1 MLRCMSKPSLPKK
14 GTSPES
20 VLAQLQARRR
30 EDADWKSG
38 KTFSLVYYAGDE
50 VMQLLRDA
58 YSMFMAENGLSPM
71 AFPSL
76 KQMENEVVAMTA
88 DMLHGG
94 DAAAGSM
101 TSGGTESIF
110 MAMKT
115 AREWSRKHRPHVASP
130 KIIAPVSAHPA
141 FVKSA
146 HYLDMQIEFTPLQD
160 DWRAD
165 PQAIEAAID
174 DDTVVLVGS
183 AVCYPYGVVDPIE
196 KIAAVADEHGIL
208 MHVDGCLGGFML
220 PFVSK
225 LGYDVPV
232 WDFRAKGVTSI
243 SADVHKYGYAAKGAS
258 TITYRDAALRRHQF
272 YAFPDWPGGLYVT
285 PTLAGARPGGAV
297 AAAWAVMHHLGEEG
311 YLELA
316 KVAMHAAERIM
327 AGIETIEGLRIMGKP
342 VMTVFAFDSEDVNVF
357 TLGEKMDER
366 GWHLDRNQFPSAL
379 HMMVTPAH
387 ADVSERLVADLREA
401 VQETREAPSGSA
413 EGMAALYGAAAAMPD
428 RGAVTDFAIRFMD
441 QLYTAS

>member
-1 MLRCMSKPSLPKK
+1 MSKPTLPRR
-14 GTSPES
+14 GSSPEI
-20 VLAQLQARRR
+20 VLEKLQARRG
-30 EDADWKSG
+30 EDVDWRSG
-38 KTFSLVYYAGDE
+38 RTFSLVYYAGE
-50 VMQLLRDA
+50 QVMQLLHDA

-76 KQMENEVVAMTA
+76 RDMENEVVAMTA
-88 DMLHGG
+88 NMLNGG

-115 AREWSRKHRPHVASP
+115 ARQWARKHRPEIAKP

-146 HYLDMQIEFTPLQD
+146 HYLDMQIEFTPLRD

-165 PQAIEAAID
+165 PEAIAASVD
-174 DDTVVLVGS
+174 GDTVILVGS
-183 AVCYPYGVVDPIE
+183 AICYPYGVVDPIE
-196 KIAAVADEHGIL
+196 EIAAIADQRGIL

-220 PFVSK
+220 PFVSN
-225 LGYDVPV
+225 LGHEVPI
-232 WDFRAKGVTSI
+232 WDFRARGVTSI

-258 TITYRDAALRRHQF
+258 TVTYRDAELRKLQF
-272 YAFPDWPGGLYVT
+272 YAYADWPGGIYVT

-311 YLELA
+311 YLKLA
-316 KVAMHAAERIM
+316 KVAMDATNQIR
-327 AGIETIEGLRIMGKP
+327 AGIESIEGLRVMGNP
-342 VMTVFAFDSEDVNVF
+342 HMTVLAFDSDEVDVF
-357 TLGEKMDER
+357 ALGSKMDAR

-379 HMMVTPAH
+379 HIMVTPAH
-387 ADVSERLVADLREA
+387 AEVADQLIADLKTSMEEVREEPA
-401 VQETREAPSGSA
+401 GAA
-413 EGMAALYGAAAAMPD
+413 EGMAALYGAAATMPD
-428 RGAVTDFAIRFMD
+428 RGAVTDFVIGFMD
-441 QLYTAS
+441 QLYTIS

>member
-1 MLRCMSKPSLPKK
+1 MTKPSLPKK
-14 GTSPES
+14 GMSPES
-20 VLAQLQARRR
+20 VLERLEAQRSK
-30 EDADWKSG
+30 DVDWKSG
-38 KTFSLVYYAGDE
+38 KTFSLVYYAGE
-50 VMQLLRDA
+50 QVMQLLHDA

-88 DMLHGG
+88 NMLHGG

-115 AREWSRKHRPHVASP
+115 AREWCRKNKPSVARP

-146 HYLDMQIEFTPLQD
+146 YFLDMQIVFTPLRD

-165 PQAIEAAID
+165 PEAMREAVD
-174 DDTVVLVGS
+174 DDTAILVGS
-183 AVCYPYGVVDPIE
+183 AICYPYGVVDPIE
-196 KIAAVADEHGIL
+196 EIATLADEHGIL

-225 LGYDVPV
+225 LGYEVPI

-258 TITYRDAALRRHQF
+258 TVTYRDSTLRKHQF

-285 PTLAGARPGGAV
+285 PTMAGARPGGAV

-311 YLELA
+311 YVELA
-316 KVAMHAAERIM
+316 RTAMDATNRIK
-327 AGIETIEGLRIMGKP
+327 AGIESIDGLRIMGKP
-342 VMTVFAFDSEDVNVF
+342 HMTVFAFDSDEVNVF

-387 ADVSERLVADLREA
+387 AEVTGRLLSDLEA
-401 VQETREAPSGSA
+401 AMQETRSAPSGSA

-428 RGAVTDFAIRFMD
+428 RGAVSDFAIGFMD
-441 QLYTAS
+441 QLYTIS

>member
-1 MLRCMSKPSLPKK
+1 MTKPSLPKT
-14 GTSPES
+14 GMSPDA
-20 VLAQLQARRR
+20 VLERLRAQR
-30 EDADWKSG
+30 EKDVDWQG
-38 KTFSLVYYAGDE
+38 GRTFSLVYYAGE
-50 VMQLLRDA
+50 QVMQLLHDA

-115 AREWSRKHRPHVASP
+115 ARQWARKHRPDVAKP
-130 KIIAPVSAHPA
+130 KILAPVSAHPA

-146 HYLDMQIEFTPLQD
+146 HYLDMQIELTPLRD

-165 PQAIEAAID
+165 PEAMRAAID
-174 DDTVVLVGS
+174 DDTVILVGS
-183 AVCYPYGVVDPIE
+183 AICYPYGVVDPIE
-196 KIAAVADEHGIL
+196 DIARLADHHGAL
-208 MHVDGCLGGFML
+208 MHVDACLGGFML
-220 PFVSK
+220 PFVRK
-225 LGYDVPV
+225 LGYGVPA
-232 WDFRAKGVTSI
+232 WDFRVEGVTSI

-258 TITYRDAALRRHQF
+258 VVTYRDAELRKLQF
-272 YAFPDWPGGLYVT
+272 YAFPDWPGGIYVT

-316 KVAMHAAERIM
+316 KTAMDATNAIRS
-327 AGIETIEGLRIMGKP
+327 GIESIEGLRIMGEP
-342 VMTVFAFDSEDVNVF
+342 HMTVFAFDSNEVDVF
-357 TLGEKMDER
+357 ALGANMDER

-387 ADVSERLVADLREA
+387 ASITAALLDDLRA
-401 VQETREAPSGSA
+401 AMQEVRDQPASA
-413 EGMAALYGAAAAMPD
+413 AGGMAALYGAAAAMPD
-428 RGAVTDFAIRFMD
+428 RGAVSDFAIDFMD
-441 QLYTAS
+441 QLYTIS

>member
-1 MLRCMSKPSLPKK
+1 MAKPSLPKK
-14 GTSPES
+14 GMSPES
-20 VLAQLQARRR
+20 VLGQLQAQR
-30 EDADWKSG
+30 EKDVDWKGG
-38 KTFSLVYYAGDE
+38 KTFSLVYYAGE
-50 VMQLLRDA
+50 QVMQLLHDA

-76 KQMENEVVAMTA
+76 KRMENEVVAMTA
-88 DMLHGG
+88 EMLHGG

-115 AREWSRKHRPHVASP
+115 AREWCRKHKPQVAKP
-130 KIIAPVSAHPA
+130 KIVAPISAHPA

-146 HYLDMQIEFTPLQD
+146 HYLDMQIEFTPLRE

-165 PQAIEAAID
+165 PSALEAAID
-174 DDTVVLVGS
+174 DDTAIVVGS
-183 AVCYPYGVVDPIE
+183 AICYPYGVVDPIE
-196 KIAAVADEHGIL
+196 EIAALADERGIL
-208 MHVDGCLGGFML
+208 MHVDACLGGFML

-225 LGYDVPV
+225 LGYEVPI
-232 WDFRAKGVTSI
+232 WDFRARGVTSI

-258 TITYRDAALRRHQF
+258 TVTYRDAELRKHQF
-272 YAFPDWPGGLYVT
+272 YAYPDWPGGLYVT
-285 PTLAGARPGGAV
+285 PTMAGARPGGAV
-297 AAAWAVMHHLGEEG
+297 AAAWAVMNHLGEEG
-311 YLELA
+311 YVELA
-316 KVAMHAAERIM
+316 KVAMDATNQIK
-327 AGIETIEGLRIMGKP
+327 AGIESIGGLQIMGEP
-342 VMTVFAFDSEDVNVF
+342 HMTVFAFDSDEVNVF

-387 ADVSERLVADLREA
+387 ASVTERLIEDLRA
-401 VQETREAPSGSA
+401 AMQETRESPSGSA

-428 RGAVTDFAIRFMD
+428 RGAVSDFAIGFMD
-441 QLYTAS
+441 QLYTIS

>member
-1 MLRCMSKPSLPKK
+1 MTKPSLPKT
-14 GTSPES
+14 GMSPES
-20 VLAQLQARRR
+20 VLERLQAHR
-30 EDADWKSG
+30 EKDVDWQG
-38 KTFSLVYYAGDE
+38 GRTFSLVYYAGE
-50 VMQLLRDA
+50 KVMQLLHDA

-115 AREWSRKHRPHVASP
+115 ARQWARKHRPDVAKP
-130 KIIAPVSAHPA
+130 KILAPVSAHPA

-146 HYLDMQIEFTPLQD
+146 HYLDMQIELTPLAD

-165 PQAIEAAID
+165 PDAMRAAID
-174 DDTVVLVGS
+174 DDTVILIGS
-183 AVCYPYGVVDPIE
+183 AICYPYGVVDPIE
-196 KIAAVADEHGIL
+196 DIARLADERGIL
-208 MHVDGCLGGFML
+208 MHVDACLGGFML
-220 PFVSK
+220 PFVRK
-225 LGYDVPV
+225 LGYDVPA

-258 TITYRDAALRRHQF
+258 VVTYRDAELRKLQF
-272 YAFPDWPGGLYVT
+272 YAFPDWPGGIYVT

-316 KVAMHAAERIM
+316 KAAMDATNAIRS
-327 AGIETIEGLRIMGKP
+327 GIESIDGLRIMGNP
-342 VMTVFAFDSEDVNVF
+342 HMTVFAFDSDEIDVF
-357 TLGEKMDER
+357 TLGSKMDDR

-387 ADVSERLVADLREA
+387 ASITGALLDDLRA
-401 VQETREAPSGSA
+401 SMREVRDEPASQA

-428 RGAVTDFAIRFMD
+428 RGAVSDFAIGFMD
-441 QLYTAS
+441 QLYTIS

>member
-1 MLRCMSKPSLPKK
+1 MSKPTLPRK
-14 GTSPES
+14 GTSPEA
-20 VLAQLQARRR
+20 VLEKLRAHRG
-30 EDADWKSG
+30 EDVDWKSG
-38 KTFSLVYYAGDE
+38 RTFSLVYYAGE
-50 VMQLLRDA
+50 QVMQLLHDA

-76 KQMENEVVAMTA
+76 RDMENEVVAMTA
-88 DMLHGG
+88 NMLHGDEG
-94 DAAAGSM
+94 AAGSM

-115 AREWSRKHRPHVASP
+115 ARQWARKHKPGIAKP

-141 FVKSA
+141 FIKSA
-146 HYLDMQIEFTPLQD
+146 HYLDMQIEFTPLRA

-165 PQAIEAAID
+165 PKEIANAVD
-174 DDTVVLVGS
+174 DDTVILVGS
-183 AVCYPYGVVDPIE
+183 AICYPYGVVDPIE
-196 KIAAVADEHGIL
+196 EIAALADERGIL

-258 TITYRDAALRRHQF
+258 TVTYRDAELRKLQF
-272 YAFPDWPGGLYVT
+272 YAYPDWPGGIYVT
-285 PTLAGARPGGAV
+285 PTMAGARPGGAV

-311 YLELA
+311 YIELA
-316 KVAMHAAERIM
+316 KAAMDATRRIR
-327 AGIETIEGLRIMGKP
+327 AGIESIEGLRIMGEP
-342 VMTVFAFDSEDVNVF
+342 HMTVFAFDSDEVDVF
-357 TLGEKMDER
+357 TLGSKMDAR

-387 ADVSERLVADLREA
+387 AEVSDQLLADLKAAME
-401 VQETREAPSGSA
+401 ETREAPAGSA
-413 EGMAALYGAAAAMPD
+413 EGMAAIYGAAAAMPD
-428 RGAVTDFAIRFMD
+428 RGAVADFAIAFMD
-441 QLYTAS
+441 DLYTIS

>member
-1 MLRCMSKPSLPKK
+1 MTQHPLPKT
-14 GTSPES
+14 GMSPES
-20 VLAQLQARRR
+20 VLEKLQAQRDR
-30 EDADWKSG
+30 DVDWRGG
-38 KTFSLVYYAGDE
+38 KTFSLVYYAGEE
-50 VMQLLRDA
+50 VMKLLHDA

-88 DMLHGG
+88 SMLHGG
-94 DAAAGSM
+94 NAAAGSM

-115 AREWSRKHRPHVASP
+115 AREWCRKNRPGVAKP

-146 HYLDMQIEFTPLQD
+146 HYLDMAIEFTPLRD

-165 PQAIEAAID
+165 PEAIRAAID
-174 DDTVVLVGS
+174 EDTAILVGS

-196 KIAAVADEHGIL
+196 DIAAIADEHGIL
-208 MHVDGCLGGFML
+208 MHVDACLGGFML
-220 PFVSK
+220 PFVEK
-225 LGYDVPV
+225 LGYTVPV
-232 WDFRAKGVTSI
+232 WDFRAKGVTSM

-258 TITYRDAALRRHQF
+258 TVTYRDASLRKHQF

-285 PTLAGARPGGAV
+285 PTMAGARPGGAV

-311 YLELA
+311 YVELA
-316 KVAMHAAERIM
+316 RVAMDATDQIN
-327 AGIETIEGLRIMGKP
+327 AGIQSIDGLRIMGDP
-342 VMTVFAFDSEDVNVF
+342 HMTVFAFDSDEVNVF
-357 TLGEKMDER
+357 TLGEKMDGR

-387 ADVSERLVADLREA
+387 ANVTERLVADLEA
-401 VQETREAPSGSA
+401 AMKEAREAPTGSA

-428 RGAVTDFAIRFMD
+428 RGAVSDFAIGFMD
-441 QLYTAS
+441 QLYTPS

>member
-1 MLRCMSKPSLPKK
+1 
-14 GTSPES
+14 
-20 VLAQLQARRR
+20 
-30 EDADWKSG
+30 
-38 KTFSLVYYAGDE
+38 
-50 VMQLLRDA
+50 
-58 YSMFMAENGLSPM
+58 
-71 AFPSL
+71 
-76 KQMENEVVAMTA
+76 
-88 DMLHGG
+88 
-94 DAAAGSM
+94 
-101 TSGGTESIF
+101 
-110 MAMKT
+110 
-115 AREWSRKHRPHVASP
+115 
-130 KIIAPVSAHPA
+130 
-141 FVKSA
+141 
-146 HYLDMQIEFTPLQD
+146 
-160 DWRAD
+160 
-165 PQAIEAAID
+165 
-174 DDTVVLVGS
+174 VVLVGS

-428 RGAVTDFAIRFMD
+428 RGAVSDFAIRFMD

>member
-1 MLRCMSKPSLPKK
+1 MLQPMTKHSLPKK
-14 GTSPES
+14 GMSPKS
-20 VLAQLQARRR
+20 VLEQLQAQRD
-30 EDADWKSG
+30 EDVDWRGG
-38 KTFSLVYYAGDE
+38 KTFSLVYYAGEE
-50 VMQLLRDA
+50 VMQLLHDA

-88 DMLHGG
+88 SMLHGG

-115 AREWSRKHRPHVASP
+115 AREWSRHTRPGVAKP
-130 KIIAPVSAHPA
+130 KIVAPVSAHPA

-146 HYLDMQIEFTPLQD
+146 HYLDMAIEFTPLRD

-165 PQAIEAAID
+165 PEAIRAAID
-174 DDTVVLVGS
+174 DDTAIVVGS
-183 AVCYPYGVVDPIE
+183 AICYPYGVVDPIE
-196 KIAAVADEHGIL
+196 DIAAIADEHGIL
-208 MHVDGCLGGFML
+208 MHVDACLGGFML
-220 PFVSK
+220 PFVEK
-225 LGYDVPV
+225 LGYSVPV
-232 WDFRAKGVTSI
+232 WDFRAKGVTSM

-258 TITYRDAALRRHQF
+258 TITYRDAALRKHQF

-285 PTLAGARPGGAV
+285 PTMAGARPGGAV
-297 AAAWAVMHHLGEEG
+297 AAAWAVMNHLGEEG
-311 YLELA
+311 YVELA
-316 KVAMHAAERIM
+316 RVAMEATDKIK
-327 AGIETIEGLRIMGKP
+327 AGIESIDGLKIMGEP
-342 VMTVFAFDSEDVNVF
+342 HMTVFAFDSDEVNVF

-387 ADVSERLVADLREA
+387 ANVTERLVADLEA
-401 VQETREAPSGSA
+401 AMKEAREAPTGSA

-428 RGAVTDFAIRFMD
+428 RGAVSDFAIGFMD
-441 QLYTAS
+441 QLYTLS